1 MHFRLLNQFAKPEAV
16 AGNTRT
22 MDFYAANTKVDI
34 TLLLMFEPPAA
45 GKLYSDLF
53 PTAWKVITFSGTGI
67 NSATVTYTAATG
79 FFAPQLH
86 QTLSLVRHTGQR
98 CTLAPNSN
106 GQMNHITDAKTGTAG
121 VMQCTNVTPQPANI
135 GIGFFNKAGNKMEPA
150 ILWQNVAKNAT
161 LSVQLTPRLKIYATT
176 DYKTS
181 QLITGDVESP
191 LLFYQ
196 NLIGLAAHTEW
207 NVIVDEGTGEIKIVP
222 VSS

>member
-1 MHFRLLNQFAKPEAV
+1 MAVSFRTPTNIP
-16 AGNTRT
+16 
-22 MDFYAANTKVDI
+22 
-34 TLLLMFEPPAA
+34 TL
-45 GKLYSDLF
+45 K
-53 PTAWKVITFSGTGI
+53 
-67 NSATVTYTAATG
+67 
-79 FFAPQLH
+79 
-86 QTLSLVRHTGQR
+86 TGQR

-176 DYKTS
+176 DYKS
-181 QLITGDVESP
+181 DVESP